1 MLYNNGLTE
10 ESKQMFEHSEKIFG
24 TLEEDDKEPEMLDAR
39 EMLADQLGIELEDS
53 DASGE
58 EDDE

>member
-1 MLYNNGLTE
+1 
-10 ESKQMFEHSEKIFG
+10 MFEHSEKIFG

-53 DASGE
+53 DGSEG